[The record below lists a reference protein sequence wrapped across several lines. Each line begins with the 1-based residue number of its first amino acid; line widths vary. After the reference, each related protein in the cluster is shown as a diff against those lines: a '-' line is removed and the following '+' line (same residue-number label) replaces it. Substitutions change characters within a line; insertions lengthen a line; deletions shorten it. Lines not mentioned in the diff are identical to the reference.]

1 MPGLFCFWSTTMSD
15 EILKIVLDKV
25 EKMET
30 KISNAKSMNGGFD
43 KLMMEVE
50 HIKDT
55 QTDILEGVRGVKQN
69 LYEPDSGLFS
79 RVKELESESR
89 VRAAYVQETKPAL
102 DFAKELQ
109 VWKKKADKDLEDF
122 EKMQIEF
129 AKLQDWKAGAQ
140 KVIWLIATAA
150 GGMWVDWV
158 YNYSN
163 CFFYSHSLLS
173 HQAQRS
179 GKKNKKTYRN
189 PLDVGRLGRIMETN
203 IH

>member
-1 MPGLFCFWSTTMSD
+1 MSD
-15 EILKIVLDKV
+15 EILKLVLDKV

-43 KLMMEVE
+43 KLMLEVE

-55 QTDILEGVRGVKQN
+55 QNDILDGVRGVKQN

-79 RVKELESESR
+79 RVKELESESK

-102 DFAKELQ
+102 EFAKELQ

-150 GGMWVDWV
+150 GGMWVKHFMD
-158 YNYSN
+158 
-163 CFFYSHSLLS
+163 LMM
-173 HQAQRS
+173 
-179 GKKNKKTYRN
+179 K
-189 PLDVGRLGRIMETN
+189 
-203 IH
+203 